1 MKVVKRRSCC
11 ICGGSDLQEK
21 LRLGKFPIYIGTIVG
36 DPSDDLFFDQIWAEC
51 GDCGCLQLLELPP
64 ANLVYQSNHNFDVVG
79 NVWKFHHDSFANFI
93 AKKKYNKIIEIGASH
108 GYLANRLIDR
118 LGKVEYTI
126 VEPNSNLNS
135 SRIKVI
141 TGYIEEYYSEI
152 SKKDCIIH
160 SHVLEHMYNPVE
172 FVDNISR
179 YAEIGADIFV
189 SIPNFKGFID
199 SGALNSLNFE
209 HTFLLDPKHA
219 ELMFENAGFL
229 ILNSKNYL
237 NHSFF
242 YHLKKS
248 HNALNAKREFSNI
261 SLQSSNFLDL
271 ISNLRKFVELTNIII
286 DDLSV
291 KEERKIYLFGANIFS
306 QGLVTLGINQSKI
319 TGILDN
325 SPNKQNQR
333 LYGTNLIVQSPSII
347 AEHKNVYVV
356 LKASHYQNEIRDQ
369 LKYLNKNVVIIE
381 N

>member
-1 MKVVKRRSCC
+1 MKVVKRWSCC

-21 LRLGKFPIYIGTIVG
+21 LRLGKFPIYIGTILG

-79 NVWKFHHDSFANFI
+79 DVWKFHHDSFANFI

-108 GYLANRLIDR
+108 GYLANRL
-118 LGKVEYTI
+118 
-126 VEPNSNLNS
+126 
-135 SRIKVI
+135 
-141 TGYIEEYYSEI
+141 
-152 SKKDCIIH
+152 
-160 SHVLEHMYNPVE
+160 YNPVE

-219 ELMFENAGFL
+219 ELMFENAGFS

-261 SLQSSNFLDL
+261 SSQSSNFLDL
-271 ISNLRKFVELTNIII
+271 ISNLRKFVELINIII

-306 QGLVTLGINQSKI
+306 QGLITLGINQSKI

-347 AEHKNVYVV
+347 AEHKDVHVV
-356 LKASHYQNEIRDQ
+356 LNASHYQNEIRDQ
-369 LKYLNKNVVIIE
+369 LKSLNKNVVIIE